1 MTATRMTQKNLQ
13 KHPMHPVMPSPR
25 KEATKPKACTPH
37 PIKPRMTKTMAKAP
51 MIPSIVS
58 IFSMF
63 FNIVISSLWFRYV
76 SEHKCP

>member
-1 MTATRMTQKNLQ
+1 MTQKNLQ

-25 KEATKPKACTPH
+25 KEAIKPKACTPQ
-37 PIKPRMTKTMAKAP
+37 PIKPRMTKAMTKAP

-63 FNIVISSLWFRYV
+63 FNIVISSLWFRYA
-76 SEHKCP
+76 SEHKCL